1 MKLIDE
7 LIYSILGTIQYSVLL
22 GSYERGGGGRLAFGR
37 EGEGEFTQNF
47 HMITMIVIK
56 DSLKLSFNYGI

>member
-22 GSYERGGGGRLAFGR
+22 GSYMHR
-37 EGEGEFTQNF
+37 NP
-47 HMITMIVIK
+47 
-56 DSLKLSFNYGI
+56 SLSHPLSTNIWSLQQHQSHARVTLLE